1 MTAAAVDRDIVSL
14 FPVLS
19 LIPTSTYRLVAW
31 CSGLDCSRFSRFRWA
46 GIARFSLV
54 VDRLFVPAATVDF
67 AFSFVEL
74 PLTAPFQQFCWVQ
87 AHFTSGYFR

>member
-1 MTAAAVDRDIVSL
+1 MTAAAVDRDIVSFIPVQVAYPQFRML
-14 FPVLS
+14 FCYLCS
-19 LIPTSTYRLVAW
+19 ALYR
-31 CSGLDCSRFSRFRWA
+31 SRFSRFRWA